1 MKRSVR
7 VGWVGLKQWHFLVTP
22 GLEGMVVIAEQYK
35 YKVER
40 FRLYCICRSM
50 FALKESVFWM
60 SRAVYILMPSC
71 WLS

>member
-1 MKRSVR
+1 MKRTVR

-50 FALKESVFWM
+50 FAMTE
-60 SRAVYILMPSC
+60 
-71 WLS
+71 